1 MSHSISSPFAA
12 LRNGLGGSIS
22 EVDDRARGATNCLEH
37 PEQDWATTLWRG
49 TGARWLLRRRR
60 RRLSTYGG
68 GRSPPWGH
76 ELALLLG
83 LSLAVLLPF
92 GRFIVDRRSTF
103 TGDLSLTHCSHSSH
117 GSRLVGMKR
126 QRDLH
131 GNVVASFCPTTEE
144 RAHRFATGRTPGGQL
159 PYGYD
164 RARSAQARE
173 SAVRADGGRG
183 DRGAPDRHEPRAV
196 YGGAREPSAGPHPR
210 GGVDRE
216 RVGRPTLGELG
227 ARGDRGG
234 PELRADVRH
243 APPRG
248 EDRSAGCAHLGRG
261 VPPRRLPT
269 GAPRLGPPAPRAGA
283 ARGARRA
290 DPDAH
295 PLRQRGEGAGAPRWT
310 AAAARQSGAH
320 GREAGRAAGAAGPG
334 TRAAARPLR
343 APQ

>member
-1 MSHSISSPFAA
+1 MPQTSPERGLARQFVRRTSAVERGHPAPRTYRQKSHRYRAVAGTAQGTADLCLAFADTRMA
-12 LRNGLGGSIS
+12 HG
-22 EVDDRARGATNCLEH
+22 VVPAV
-37 PEQDWATTLWRG
+37 ATTRPVRTARTM
-49 TGARWLLRRRR
+49 TGMRCQSA
-60 RRLSTYGG
+60 SAVDT
-68 GRSPPWGH
+68 
-76 ELALLLG
+76 
-83 LSLAVLLPF
+83 LSLLVVLQVPPNE
-92 GRFIVDRRSTF
+92 T
-103 TGDLSLTHCSHSSH
+103 
-117 GSRLVGMKR
+117 RLVGMKR
-126 QRDLH
+126 QLDLH

-144 RAHRFATGRTPGGQL
+144 RAHRFATGRTPGGQP
-159 PYGYD
+159 PYRYD

-183 DRGAPDRHEPRAV
+183 DRGAPDRHEPGAV
-196 YGGAREPSAGPHPR
+196 HGGAREPRAGPHPR

-295 PLRQRGEGAGAPRWT
+295 PLRQRGEGAGAPGWT

-320 GREAGRAAGAAGPG
+320 GGEAGGAAAAGAAGPG